1 MKNTGAQQGFTL
13 LEILIASAVFT
24 IVLFAIYGMFVTNQT
39 TYDRGVNKVEIQQ
52 NARVAMEAI
61 AREIR
66 MAGYDPSDAINLLP
80 STAIE
85 IANAN
90 DIRFIADVTGDAVSD
105 QVRHWLAGNQVMR
118 DISSWNAG
126 TGTWDPPGSGELA
139 ASVSTLTFQYFDAND
154 VGIPAPVAVGSL
166 TDIRRITIG
175 ITAQGTAAGIQ
186 ETFPL
191 TIDVRVRNA
200 D

>member
-1 MKNTGAQQGFTL
+1 MRRVNDQSGFSL
-13 LEILIASAVFT
+13 VELLIASAVFFT
-24 IVLFAIYGMFVTNQT
+24 FMVSLT
-39 TYDRGVNKVEIQQ
+39 TLYSQSHRSYSRGQNRIEVQQ
-52 NARVAMEAI
+52 SARVAIESMT
-61 AREIR
+61 REIR

-105 QVRHWLAGNQVMR
+105 QVTHRLAGNQVMR

>member
-1 MKNTGAQQGFTL
+1 
-13 LEILIASAVFT
+13 
-24 IVLFAIYGMFVTNQT
+24 
-39 TYDRGVNKVEIQQ
+39 
-52 NARVAMEAI
+52 
-61 AREIR
+61 